1 LSNAVSWRWW
11 RTAAAT
17 LVSVAAFGWP
27 GAASL
32 AFEPLNSPVA
42 GEVGV
47 SVTEDGKKIIYTSAF
62 FQQFAPVTA
71 RDILRQIPGLT
82 SLSRRSGAGQERRG
96 FGSNTDPVLI
106 NGRRSAGKGND
117 GESRLGRIPADQVL
131 RVVVIREVPDE
142 LSAAGAGQVVDFVL
156 RSDSTISGN
165 WELEGSR
172 FDGGTVRP
180 GAEWSFR
187 RVARSLTYQ
196 GDLELEPT
204 YRPEDGLETVA
215 DPSGLVQEQAVE
227 RRLTEGWESEISGQV
242 AYSFGPA
249 HQVQID
255 GQYTREEEDEEN
267 FLDGFDVADDGTL
280 LLDESEAEFEVEEEL
295 AWEIG
300 VDYQRPLAEG
310 GELRLVMVHRT
321 EEEDEDSTEGELEG
335 EGFEAD
341 NRELENQRARE
352 TVLRPTYR
360 VRLAEAHKIEAGLE
374 GAVNTLRSDLRVLER
389 QGGEF
394 VEVEVQD
401 ARARVEEDRWEGFV
415 AHDWRIGEPLNLR
428 SILAVETSDLRH
440 EGDRITDRSFTFFK
454 PDFELRYDLS
464 PHNQL
469 RFVVRRDVEQLDFGD
484 FVSTFDQDD
493 DEVDEGNPE
502 LRPQTS
508 WDFEVS
514 AEHRLAD
521 DAGVLFAE
529 GFYSALQDVID
540 LIPTSE
546 DDSAPGNIGR
556 GRVFGVRAEA
566 SIRLDRFN
574 LEGALLTGRLL
585 WQESRV
591 RDPFTGESR
600 RFSGEPAWEYAIGL
614 RHDITRWELGYGI
627 DLADEDVTYTF
638 DINETDRWDRDVR
651 LGFFVEK
658 RLGEKLLLRL
668 SGLQLLGDD
677 WTRRRETFEDPLGE
691 RRLASVEQRT
701 RERGPEIRLTLRG
714 RL

>member
-1 LSNAVSWRWW
+1 M
-11 RTAAAT
+11 
-17 LVSVAAFGWP
+17 LVAVAAFVSIS
-27 GAASL
+27 AASP
-32 AFEPLNSPVA
+32 AVEPLDNSST
-42 GEVGV
+42 GEIGV
-47 SVTEDGKKIIYTSAF
+47 SVTDDGKRIIYTPAF
-62 FQQFAPVTA
+62 FQRFAPVTA

-82 SLSRRSGAGQERRG
+82 SLSRGSGSGQDRRG
-96 FGSNTDPVLI
+96 FGSNTDPILI
-106 NGRRSAGKGND
+106 DGRRAAGKGND

-142 LSAAGAGQVVDFVL
+142 LSAGGAGQVVDFVL
-156 RSDSTISGN
+156 RSDSNVSGN

-172 FDGGTVRP
+172 FDGGTVKP
-180 GAEWSFR
+180 GAEWSYR
-187 RVARSLTYQ
+187 RAARSLTYQ

-204 YRPEDGLETVA
+204 YRPEDGLETIT
-215 DPSGLVQEQAVE
+215 DSSGLAQKQVIE
-227 RRLTEGWESEISGQV
+227 RRLSEGWESEASGQV
-242 AYSFGPA
+242 AYSFGSG

-255 GQYTREEEDEEN
+255 GQYSREEQDEEN
-267 FLDGFDVADDGTL
+267 FRDDFDVAEDGTV
-280 LLDESEAEFEVEEEL
+280 LLDESEAEFGVEEEL
-295 AWEIG
+295 SWEIG
-300 VDYQRPLAEG
+300 VDYQRPLGEG
-310 GELRLVMVHRT
+310 RELRLVIVHQT
-321 EEEDEDSTEGELEG
+321 EEDDEDGTEGDLRDG
-335 EGFEAD
+335 GFEVD
-341 NRELENQRARE
+341 NRELEDQRARE

-360 VRLAEAHKIEAGLE
+360 VRLAESHKIEAGLE
-374 GAVNTLRSDLRVLER
+374 GAINTLRSDLRVLER
-389 QGGEF
+389 QGDEL
-394 VEVEVQD
+394 VEVEVQEAD
-401 ARARVEEDRWEGFV
+401 VRVRENRWEGFV
-415 AHDWRIGEPLNLR
+415 AHDWRIGEQLDLR
-428 SILAVETSDLRH
+428 SILAVETSDLRQ
-440 EGDRITDRSFTFFK
+440 EGDRITDRSFTFVK
-454 PDFELRYDLS
+454 PDIELRYDLS
-464 PHNQL
+464 PNNQL

-508 WDFEVS
+508 WDFGVS

-585 WQESRV
+585 WQQSRV
-591 RDPFTGESR
+591 RDPFTGDSR
-600 RFSGEPAWEYAIGL
+600 RLSGEPAWEYAIGL

-627 DLADEDVTYTF
+627 DLADEDVSYSF
-638 DINETDRWDRDVR
+638 DINETDRGDQDVS
-651 LGFFVEK
+651 LGLFVEK

-668 SGLQLLGDD
+668 SGFQLLGNDR
-677 WTRRRETFEDPLGE
+677 TRRRENFEDPLGE
-691 RRLASVEQRT
+691 RRLESVEQRT